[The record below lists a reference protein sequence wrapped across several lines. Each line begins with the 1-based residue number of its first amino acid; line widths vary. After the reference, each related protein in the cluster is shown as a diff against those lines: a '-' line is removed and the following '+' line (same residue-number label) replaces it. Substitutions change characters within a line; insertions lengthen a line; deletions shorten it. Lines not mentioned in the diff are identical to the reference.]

1 VTWERLALEKDKIMP
16 FMEFD
21 TFTVITTI
29 FWVWMMADCLFNKRV
44 RLGWFFIILFTH
56 FVGAIIYY
64 FIACSHRNPVDA
76 LAYYIQRLT
85 GTTSPKK
92 KTKPTTY
99 KPPYYQPQRPVQSY
113 NSTPYEQGYQAQ
125 SYQPPA
131 QTVPP
136 PASMY
141 EPEPPQEEYN
151 PQAEYEQPTT
161 TYPEMPPQQM
171 H

>member
-1 VTWERLALEKDKIMP
+1 MMP

-21 TFTVITTI
+21 AFTVLTTI
-29 FWVWMMADCLFNKRV
+29 FWVWMMVDCLFNKRV

-76 LAYYIQRLT
+76 LAYYLQRLT
-85 GTTSPKK
+85 GTTTTTPKK
-92 KTKPTTY
+92 KAKSTTYTY
-99 KPPYYQPQRPVQSY
+99 KPPYYQPPQQVQPYS
-113 NSTPYEQGYQAQ
+113 STPYEQGYQPQ
-125 SYQPPA
+125 SYQPP
-131 QTVPP
+131 TPMPTP

-141 EPEPPQEEYN
+141 EPTPPQEEYM
-151 PQAEYEQPTT
+151 PQAEYEQPTI

>member
-1 VTWERLALEKDKIMP
+1 MMP

-21 TFTVITTI
+21 AFTVLTTI
-29 FWVWMMADCLFNKRV
+29 FWVWMMVDCLFNKRV

-64 FIACSHRNPVDA
+64 FIACSHRNPVEA
-76 LAYYIQRLT
+76 LAYYLQRLT
-85 GTTSPKK
+85 GTTTTTPKK
-92 KTKPTTY
+92 KDKSTTYTY
-99 KPPYYQPQRPVQSY
+99 KPPYYQPPQPVQPYS
-113 NSTPYEQGYQAQ
+113 STPYEQGYQPQ
-125 SYQPPA
+125 SYQPP
-131 QTVPP
+131 TPMPTP

-141 EPEPPQEEYN
+141 EPTPPQEEYM
-151 PQAEYEQPTT
+151 PQAEYEQPTI